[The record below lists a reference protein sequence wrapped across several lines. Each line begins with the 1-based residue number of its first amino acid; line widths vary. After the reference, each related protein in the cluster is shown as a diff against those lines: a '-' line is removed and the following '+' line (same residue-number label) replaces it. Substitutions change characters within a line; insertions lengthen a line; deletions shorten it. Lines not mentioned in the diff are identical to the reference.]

1 MGEIFRI
8 EAPDAVKA
16 TALVAHL
23 PDCARRVSPRGD
35 GCWEIRIELDGAE
48 QVGRLLGAVQ
58 QWLDGSELDCVAVSF
73 DGKRYLMDSRAA
85 ERPASRTA
93 TPQS

>member
-8 EAPDAVKA
+8 EAPDAVNA

-23 PDCARRVSPRGD
+23 PDCERRVGPRDD
-35 GCWEIRIELDGAE
+35 GCWEIRVELDRAE
-48 QVGRLLGAVQ
+48 DVERLLGAVQ

-85 ERPASRTA
+85 EPPVSRTA
-93 TPQS
+93 SP